1 MSVKVL
7 FVAIYKLLF
16 KSICETVIY
25 PLSVYHL
32 STCHDCPNKTV
43 IINLPIR
50 VKECPKCVSGNLLN
64 QLGHK
69 NMDIGTALQTL
80 LSITMKYGLGCY

>member
-16 KSICETVIY
+16 KSVCETVIY

-32 STCHDCPNKTV
+32 STCQYWPNKMV
-43 IINLPIR
+43 ILNLPIR
-50 VKECPKCVSGNLLN
+50 VKGCPKCISSNLLN
-64 QLGHK
+64 QLGHN

-80 LSITMKYGLGCY
+80 LSRVRIDL

>member
-16 KSICETVIY
+16 KSVCETVIY

-32 STCHDCPNKTV
+32 SKCHDWPNKAV
-43 IINLPIR
+43 IVNLPIR
-50 VKECPKCVSGNLLN
+50 VKGCPKCVSGNLLN

-69 NMDIGTALQTL
+69 NMDIVTALQTL